1 MRQCCKVVVNN
12 SLIQRRGLLPA
23 RGARPISSARARGQA
38 GGRCGVQGWWRVA
51 SRRCAFKAAGFVA
64 MKRLKRKPMSRTF
77 TAIAGLAGLIALS
90 ASAETADENPYSANS
105 MLPACMAVL
114 AISSGNPAAGID
126 PVEMGRCIGMIEGVA
141 LLANYGVF
149 CPPAG
154 AIIKQRIQV
163 ITAYIEA
170 RPQRMH
176 EDFRVLAVE
185 AMQKAWPCKN

>member
-1 MRQCCKVVVNN
+1 MWSSRVVARSIAKMRLQ
-12 SLIQRRGLLPA
+12 
-23 RGARPISSARARGQA
+23 
-38 GGRCGVQGWWRVA
+38 GGRVRPNE
-51 SRRCAFKAAGFVA
+51 AAQEEA
-64 MKRLKRKPMSRTF
+64 NEPDLHRNCC
-77 TAIAGLAGLIALS
+77 LAALIALS
-90 ASAETADENPYSANS
+90 ASAATADENPYSANS

-154 AIIKQRIQV
+154 ATIKQRIQV
-163 ITAYIEA
+163 IIAYIEA

>member
-1 MRQCCKVVVNN
+1 MWSSRVVARSIAKMRLQ
-12 SLIQRRGLLPA
+12 
-23 RGARPISSARARGQA
+23 
-38 GGRCGVQGWWRVA
+38 GGRV
-51 SRRCAFKAAGFVA
+51 RRHEAAF
-64 MKRLKRKPMSRTF
+64 KRKPMSRTF
-77 TAIAGLAGLIALS
+77 TAIAGLAALIALS
-90 ASAETADENPYSANS
+90 TSAASADENPYSANS

-154 AIIKQRIQV
+154 ATIKQRIQV
-163 ITAYIEA
+163 IIAYIEA

-176 EDFRVLAVE
+176 EDFGVLAVE

>member
-1 MRQCCKVVVNN
+1 VAKYSWLQ
-12 SLIQRRGLLPA
+12 
-23 RGARPISSARARGQA
+23 
-38 GGRCGVQGWWRVA
+38 GGRV
-51 SRRCAFKAAGFVA
+51 RRHEAGH
-64 MKRLKRKPMSRTF
+64 RTF
-77 TAIAGLAGLIALS
+77 TAIAGLAALIALS
-90 ASAETADENPYSANS
+90 ESAATDENPYSANS

-126 PVEMGRCIGMIEGVA
+126 PMEMGRCIGMIEGVA

-163 ITAYIEA
+163 TIAYIEA

-176 EDFRVLAVE
+176 EDFRVLAIE
-185 AMQKAWPCKN
+185 AMQKAWPCKS

>member
-1 MRQCCKVVVNN
+1 
-12 SLIQRRGLLPA
+12 
-23 RGARPISSARARGQA
+23 
-38 GGRCGVQGWWRVA
+38 
-51 SRRCAFKAAGFVA
+51 

-77 TAIAGLAGLIALS
+77 TAIAGLAALIALS
-90 ASAETADENPYSANS
+90 ASAATADENPYSANS

-154 AIIKQRIQV
+154 AAIKQRIQV
-163 ITAYIEA
+163 IIAYIEA

-176 EDFRVLAVE
+176 EDFRVLAAE

>member
-1 MRQCCKVVVNN
+1 MHGSPRHLQRQ
-12 SLIQRRGLLPA
+12 S
-23 RGARPISSARARGQA
+23 
-38 GGRCGVQGWWRVA
+38 
-51 SRRCAFKAAGFVA
+51 
-64 MKRLKRKPMSRTF
+64 
-77 TAIAGLAGLIALS
+77 
-90 ASAETADENPYSANS
+90 
-105 MLPACMAVL
+105 
-114 AISSGNPAAGID
+114 AAGID

-163 ITAYIEA
+163 IIAYIEA

>member
-1 MRQCCKVVVNN
+1 VVARSIAKMRLQ
-12 SLIQRRGLLPA
+12 
-23 RGARPISSARARGQA
+23 
-38 GGRCGVQGWWRVA
+38 
-51 SRRCAFKAAGFVA
+51 AAGFVP

-77 TAIAGLAGLIALS
+77 TAIAGLAALIALS
-90 ASAETADENPYSANS
+90 ASAATADENPYSANS

-154 AIIKQRIQV
+154 ATIKQRIQV
-163 ITAYIEA
+163 IIAYIEA

>member
-1 MRQCCKVVVNN
+1 MRLQ
-12 SLIQRRGLLPA
+12 
-23 RGARPISSARARGQA
+23 
-38 GGRCGVQGWWRVA
+38 GGRV
-51 SRRCAFKAAGFVA
+51 RRHEAAQEEA
-64 MKRLKRKPMSRTF
+64 NEPDLHRDCW
-77 TAIAGLAGLIALS
+77 LAALIALS
-90 ASAETADENPYSANS
+90 ASAATADENPYSANS
-105 MLPACMAVL
+105 MLPAYMAVL
-114 AISSGNPAAGID
+114 AISSSNPA
-126 PVEMGRCIGMIEGVA
+126 CIGMIEGVA

-163 ITAYIEA
+163 IIAYIEA